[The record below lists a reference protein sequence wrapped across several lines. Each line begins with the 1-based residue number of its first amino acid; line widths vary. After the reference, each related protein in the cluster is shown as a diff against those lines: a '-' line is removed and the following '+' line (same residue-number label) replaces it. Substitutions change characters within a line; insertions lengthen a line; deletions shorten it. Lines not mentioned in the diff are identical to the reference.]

1 MEREEYNLFFT
12 RGEIKM
18 ANIRFNEV
26 CVALEN
32 ATPKRV
38 AELVKELVSLTVNGM
53 AEQPNPGLCNRAC
66 DATRYHSAW
75 SKWVR
80 AYMLEFMP
88 FSIQASTGRFGGK
101 MRQGW
106 NVEDCPEFT
115 GWLTAQKEQ
124 AKAEKTAVKEK
135 AEAEKLAAQKQ
146 AELDAEAEEEAEE
159 AQKIRG
165 ADEIRV
171 ALVQSIRE
179 AVNHVPETMIIG
191 TVIRELH
198 ITPDKLIAIL
208 KTMA

>member
-1 MEREEYNLFFT
+1 
-12 RGEIKM
+12 M

-26 CVALEN
+26 CSALEN

-53 AEQPNPGLCNRAC
+53 SEQPNPGLCNRAC

-75 SKWVR
+75 GKWVR

-115 GWLTAQKEQ
+115 GWLTSQKEQ
-124 AKAEKTAVKEK
+124 AKAEKAAAKEK
-135 AEAEKLAAQKQ
+135 AEAEKIAAQKQ
-146 AELDAEAEEEAEE
+146 AELDAEAEAEADE
-159 AQKIRG
+159 AQEIKG

-171 ALVQSIRE
+171 SLVQSIRE
-179 AVNHVPETMIIG
+179 AANTEPEEIIVG
-191 TVIRELH
+191 IVMRELR

>member
-1 MEREEYNLFFT
+1 
-12 RGEIKM
+12 M

-26 CVALEN
+26 CAALEN

-38 AELVKELVSLTVNGM
+38 AELVRELVSLTVNGM
-53 AEQPNPGLCNRAC
+53 SEQPSPALVNRAC

-101 MRQGW
+101 MRPNW
-106 NVEDCPEFT
+106 DASSCPEFT

-124 AKAEKTAVKEK
+124 AKAEKAAAKEK

-146 AELDAEAEEEAEE
+146 AELDAEAEAEAEDE
-159 AQKIRG
+159 ENLCPLSDLQQQFMHSANALAARVSEEDLSDLTVRLVKPELIIASLAKKMNRG
-165 ADEIRV
+165 Q
-171 ALVQSIRE
+171 LVS
-179 AVNHVPETMIIG
+179 
-191 TVIRELH
+191 
-198 ITPDKLIAIL
+198 IL
-208 KTMA
+208 KQIVGE

>member
-1 MEREEYNLFFT
+1 
-12 RGEIKM
+12 M

-26 CVALEN
+26 CAALEN

-106 NVEDCPEFT
+106 NAEDCPEFT
-115 GWLTAQKEQ
+115 GWLTTQKEQ
-124 AKAEKTAVKEK
+124 AKAEKAAAKEK
-135 AEAEKLAAQKQ
+135 AEAEKLAAKQQ

-159 AQKIRG
+159 AQKIKG

-191 TVIRELH
+191 AVMRELNL
-198 ITPDKLIAIL
+198 TQEKLIAIL